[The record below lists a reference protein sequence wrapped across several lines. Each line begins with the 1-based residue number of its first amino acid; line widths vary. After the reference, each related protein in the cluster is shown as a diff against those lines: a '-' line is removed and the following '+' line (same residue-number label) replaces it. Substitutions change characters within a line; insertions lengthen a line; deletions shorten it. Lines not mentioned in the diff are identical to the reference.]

1 MSGTIEMFCP
11 QWYYHS
17 TISNEYQEQIKKLF
31 DSQVYDDSC
40 LLYTSDAA
48 DE

>member
-17 TISNEYQEQIKKLF
+17 TISDEYQEQIKNIFNTTCNKIN
-31 DSQVYDDSC
+31 
-40 LLYTSDAA
+40 LYL
-48 DE
+48 